1 MDDSA
6 ITSFSILSPL
16 IIGGAY
22 VLAADVRILTPI
34 PSLTRYFSLIKC
46 ARKLKS
52 ILLSPPLSF
61 LKYSKHTYLSYKTI
75 HVMELHFKNG
85 NKQFH
90 ASPSVCFVLSLLA
103 H

>member
-1 MDDSA
+1 VDDFA

-22 VLAADVRILTPI
+22 VLAADVRILTPN

-52 ILLSPPLSF
+52 ILLSPPISF
-61 LKYSKHTYLSYKTI
+61 LKYGKHTYLLYKSI
-75 HVMELHFKNG
+75 HVIDVDFILRTVISSFMLIPAF
-85 NKQFH
+85 
-90 ASPSVCFVLSLLA
+90 ALS
-103 H
+103 